1 MVCHA
6 WELFQQLAA
15 MLFVSYCVAC
25 LWWWYSLAIHKIL
38 NQDPSFV
45 YDFKLKNDSP
55 ISQVIITWYFIFS
68 SMTTIGYGD
77 YTATN
82 TYEMGF
88 SILILITCPSWFAY
102 TTGKAISIIHKLRV
116 VGGET
121 DNAGDLAI
129 WLSNIESKHK
139 RLPYKLKEKINKHY
153 INYWKNDR
161 LGSML
166 NIAKETDAASEIIK
180 IQDPYLDSLPDKL
193 KKKVLHYLFDDIFNN
208 FFFFLGEEHFEDIL

>member
-1 MVCHA
+1 
-6 WELFQQLAA
+6 
-15 MLFVSYCVAC
+15 
-25 LWWWYSLAIHKIL
+25 
-38 NQDPSFV
+38 
-45 YDFKLKNDSP
+45 
-55 ISQVIITWYFIFS
+55 
-68 SMTTIGYGD
+68 MTTIGYGD

-208 FFFFLGEEHFEDIL
+208 FFFFFGRRTLWRYSLSLYLQPRIYSPNEIIMYSNKSINELKKILKLLAKLLLDL